1 MGIYDIYALWNT
13 IQLVLEWCG
22 SYNTHGKL
30 SKTSRT
36 VSYRIPYLSHKK
48 LGAIISIQT
57 SKRIQKK
64 RTAKKRKHNK
74 QPKNLPPRRK
84 VRELST
90 IFKGIPSSLNMV
102 VYTPAIPALGRP
114 GYRDGKFKANLDY
127 KKNVPSLITK
137 HKYPTLKWFS
147 SVSQASGMTGSC
159 HVSSYRTLPHPH
171 TIPHSPTHGLHMRTY
186 DKNKN
191 LCESQQKLSCFSAND
206 HFPSFFCIL

>member
-64 RTAKKRKHNK
+64 RTAKKENITNNQKTSLQGGKLENWAQFLKAYPLRWTWWYTR
-74 QPKNLPPRRK
+74 L
-84 VRELST
+84 LSQHLGGQ
-90 IFKGIPSSLNMV
+90 GIEMASS
-102 VYTPAIPALGRP
+102 R
-114 GYRDGKFKANLDY
+114 
-127 KKNVPSLITK
+127 
-137 HKYPTLKWFS
+137 PTLTTKKMFR
-147 SVSQASGMTGSC
+147 
-159 HVSSYRTLPHPH
+159 VSSQSTSIPHLNDSLQSLKH
-171 TIPHSPTHGLHMRTY
+171 LGWQDHAMFQATGHSPTPTPSPTPPPTDCTWEHMIRIKTY
-186 DKNKN
+186 VKVSKN
-191 LCESQQKLSCFSAND
+191 
-206 HFPSFFCIL
+206 